1 MKHVRFALAV
11 ILVPLVIAL
20 SWNFFNLL
28 LSLGQKVSENVLP
41 FWVGLGSYFLFQA
54 VLSRPVRTYVFGHE
68 LTHALVGLCCGAKLK
83 SFKVSASGGSVVL
96 SKTNILI
103 ALAPYFLPL
112 YTLIIFFAY
121 WAAGKFW
128 GVEGFYPYFLFLVGF
143 SLSFH
148 LSLTWWA
155 LALGQSDLKVFG
167 VFFSA
172 VLILLVNFIVLSLL
186 FRMLFP
192 GQVGIRGYYSDS
204 FSKMILIWT
213 ILLTQSKNLWDIF
226 RSTK

>member
-1 MKHVRFALAV
+1 MKYVRYALAV

-20 SWNFFNLL
+20 CWNFFNLL
-28 LSLGQKVSENVLP
+28 VSLGQKVSENVIP
-41 FWVGLGSYFLFQA
+41 FWVGVGSYFLFQA
-54 VLSRPVRTYVFGHE
+54 VLFRPIRTYVFGHE
-68 LTHALVGLCCGAKLK
+68 LTHALVGLFFGAKLK

-121 WAAGKFW
+121 WLAGRFW
-128 GVEGFYPYFLFLVGF
+128 TVSGFYPYFLFVVGF

-155 LALGQSDLKVFG
+155 LSQGQSDLKAFG
-167 VFFSA
+167 TFFSA
-172 VLILLVNFIVLSLL
+172 VLILLVNFAVLSLL

-192 GQVGIRGYYSDS
+192 GQVGIRSYYSDS
-204 FSKMILIWT
+204 FAKMILIWT
-213 ILLTQSKNLWDIF
+213 VLLTQSKKLWDIF
-226 RSTK
+226 R